1 MKLLNK
7 HERAYI
13 RTYGHE
19 KYLRDYNKPK
29 KFDKLHQMI
38 NFSNSQGWYLFKYI
52 TEILMHHESI
62 ILYKYADH
70 FTVAMVN
77 QSGWICKISQFDQE
91 DEAVKYFNHVA
102 QWNSLQLEIAT
113 NQIL

>member
-13 RTYGHE
+13 RTFGHE

-29 KFDKLHQMI
+29 KFNELHQMI

-52 TEILMHHESI
+52 TEILMHHDSI
-62 ILYKYADH
+62 ILYKYADQ
-70 FTVAMVN
+70 FVVAMIN
-77 QSGWICKISQFDQE
+77 QNGWICKISKFDQE
-91 DEAVKYFNHVA
+91 DIAMDCFMHVA
-102 QWNSLQLEIAT
+102 QLDDLNLEIAT